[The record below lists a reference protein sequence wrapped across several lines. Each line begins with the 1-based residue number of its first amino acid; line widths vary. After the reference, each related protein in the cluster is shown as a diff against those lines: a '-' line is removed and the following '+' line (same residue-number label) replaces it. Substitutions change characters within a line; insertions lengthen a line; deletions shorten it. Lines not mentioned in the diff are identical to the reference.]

1 VLDLE
6 QPLAAGRQF
15 RGFDGEARR
24 DAPGREGKLQHAEQI
39 KLDNGDCNLMGRRWL
54 SLECVSCFTLG
65 PARTFY
71 RREITEQI
79 GDGGRFPTIAL
90 LGVSSLNWA
99 PLAAARGVFFHSAPR
114 L

>member
-1 VLDLE
+1 MLDLV

-24 DAPGREGKLQHAEQI
+24 DEPGREGTLQHAEQI

-71 RREITEQI
+71 RREITEQSVMVV
-79 GDGGRFPTIAL
+79 GL
-90 LGVSSLNWA
+90 LLYVVRAFRTVG
-99 PLAAARGVFFHSAPR
+99 LAI
-114 L
+114 